1 MFHLVIFACIVVIVS
16 ADLTTKDIDIITTL
30 IRLPFSIRDF
40 ETRITTLINDSIRD
54 SETRM
59 VSLISDKDKRLEHS
73 LPKDFYV
80 ELINKRRHGGGSI
93 TILH

>member
-40 ETRITTLINDSIRD
+40 ETRITILINDSIHD

-59 VSLISDKDKRLEHS
+59 VSLISDKDKRLEHY
-73 LPKDFYV
+73 LQKDFHV
-80 ELINKRRHGGGSI
+80 ELNKRRHHERSI